1 METAQKAA
9 TGKGGDQGPRLLKK
23 AATGKGVDQNRGL
36 LKKAATGKGVDQD
49 RRLLKK
55 KADGK
60 GGGRIGSRY
69 RNWTPPGAED
79 IIQKQRQA
87 HTVIYAPVVWV

>member
-36 LKKAATGKGVDQD
+36 LKK
-49 RRLLKK
+49 

-60 GGGRIGSRY
+60 GGDRIGSRY
-69 RNWTPPGAED
+69 RNWAPPGTED

>member
-23 AATGKGVDQNRGL
+23 AATGKGVDQ
-36 LKKAATGKGVDQD
+36 D

-55 KADGK
+55 EAAGK
-60 GGGRIGSRY
+60 GGGRIGSLQ
-69 RNWTPPGAED
+69 RNWVGRERRILFKNND
-79 IIQKQRQA
+79 RHIL
-87 HTVIYAPVVWV
+87 

>member
-23 AATGKGVDQNRGL
+23 AVIGNEG
-36 LKKAATGKGVDQD
+36 DQD

-60 GGGRIGSRY
+60 GGGRIGNRY
-69 RNWTPPGAED
+69 RNWAPPGTED